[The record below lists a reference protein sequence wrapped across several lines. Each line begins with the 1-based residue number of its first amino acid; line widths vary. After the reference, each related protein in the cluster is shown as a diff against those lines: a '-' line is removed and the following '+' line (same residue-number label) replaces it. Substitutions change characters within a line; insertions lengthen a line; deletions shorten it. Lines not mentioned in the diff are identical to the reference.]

1 MLAPSTITFVDA
13 GSKTTSNLCRNC
25 HGGNYGVYVTLSQ
38 FSVPAEVEIQEV
50 FTVSVRMVLSGNL
63 DQNQHNYWLTD
74 TEVTLSSDQ
83 NHFSFSPATYTYN
96 DKVPGDIVEISWQ
109 LTADQGVGIDT
120 LTVSVYAIAQHFSRT
135 GSDQLSAGI
144 EVMPPNTPPQLSQA
158 AFSPSQGDVNQL
170 FDFEVVWSDAD
181 GDMPSYL
188 RLIVD
193 GTSLSLSE
201 ANPSVADPVSGVRFV
216 SSSMTLSA
224 GHHTYFFQGSDGG
237 AGVRLPAGDEVT
249 QGPQGP
255 LTGVYPGP
263 FVGSSPTLVDNLLS
277 PLVGNNETEF
287 TYSITLAQGDD
298 MNGTGVIFW
307 LDGADSGIQ
316 PVMTD
321 LGALGWR
328 FDYTTKLTIGVN
340 HFHHF
345 TAVNQYGSNRNPL
358 GTESLEGPI
367 FVDDVLSAASIS
379 PTQGDE
385 TSLYTFSINYSNP
398 AEIAPESIVVVIDG
412 IQQPLSLN
420 SSVSDWS
427 VDNQFTVGTLLSVG
441 NHSYHFEAVE
451 DGRNHRI
458 PGSGE
463 LQLEVIR
470 FDSPP
475 WLANSSI
482 LIGGN
487 EVFNDSS
494 VTSIEVVANL
504 TKPVILTGTEVE
516 LRVTFFD
523 AEDDAPA
530 NGSVIAWVDGIPSIM
545 QKIDDNN
552 ASEGQ
557 FWSVVILNLP
567 VGVNHTV
574 QFTAMS
580 NYSSEVGEGE
590 RVAFPIGQNIILPL
604 PNVED
609 PPPPNVPPIIKP
621 PSDGRMTLDPFAAS
635 VGDNYT
641 FLIEVVDA
649 DWTTDT
655 ELTVWLELDGVIHN
669 LEPVNMTDH
678 QNGTI
683 FGTTLQLTDGEHLHR
698 FGVSDA
704 EDEAAYPAIDFLS
717 GPTVQANM
725 IPVDEIAARQ
735 EFVSWAWWLVF
746 ANILLIFGGVV
757 WTTVTFRKA
766 RGVVYQ
772 RKAKKLAKVIREF
785 DEKVEL
791 EKEIIAEK
799 ALNDG
804 WKKNYSPPNIE
815 DEIVESTVDSN
826 KLIAEL
832 GDGFA
837 ELPSTSDFDD
847 LLDEMDDNESV

>member
-201 ANPSVADPVSGVRFV
+201 ANPGVSDPVSGVRFV

-237 AGVRLPAGDEVT
+237 AGVRLPAGNEVT

-263 FVGSSPTLVDNLLS
+263 FVGSSPTLVNNLLS

-287 TYSITLAQGDD
+287 TYSITLVQGDD

-328 FDYTTKLTIGVN
+328 FDYTTKLTVGVN

-345 TAVNQYGSNRNPL
+345 TAVNQYGSNRNPF

-367 FVDDVLSAASIS
+367 FVGDVLSAASLS

-458 PGSGE
+458 PESGE

-523 AEDDAPA
+523 VEDDAPA
-530 NGSVIAWVDGIPSIM
+530 NGSVIAWVDGNPSIM
-545 QKIDDNN
+545 QRLDGNN

-590 RVAFPIGQNIILPL
+590 RVAFPIGQNLILPL

-609 PPPPNVPPIIKP
+609 PPPPNVPPILKP

-635 VGDNYT
+635 VEDNYT

-683 FGTTLQLTDGEHLHR
+683 FGITLQLTDGEHLHR

-725 IPVDEIAARQ
+725 IPVDEIATRQ

-757 WTTVTFRKA
+757 WVTVTFRKA
-766 RGVVYQ
+766 RGVVYN
-772 RKAKKLAKVIREF
+772 REAKKLAKVIREF

-799 ALNDG
+799 ASNDG
-804 WKKNYSPPNIE
+804 WKKNSSSSNIE
-815 DEIVESTVDSN
+815 DEIVVSSVDSN

>member
-83 NHFSFSPATYTYN
+83 NHFSFSPATSTYN
-96 DKVPGDIVEISWQ
+96 GKVPGNIVDISWQ
-109 LTADQGVGIDT
+109 LTADQGVGVDT

-201 ANPSVADPVSGVRFV
+201 ANPGVADPVSGVRFV

-237 AGVRLPAGDEVT
+237 AGVRLPAGNEVT

-263 FVGSSPTLVDNLLS
+263 FVGSSPTLVNNLLS

-345 TAVNQYGSNRNPL
+345 TAVNQYGSNRNPF

-367 FVDDVLSAASIS
+367 FVGDVLSAASLS

-458 PGSGE
+458 PESGE

-545 QKIDDNN
+545 LKIDGNN

-590 RVAFPIGQNIILPL
+590 RVAFPIGQNLILPL

-609 PPPPNVPPIIKP
+609 PPPPNVPPILKP

-635 VGDNYT
+635 VEDNYT

-683 FGTTLQLTDGEHLHR
+683 FGITLQLTDGEHLHR

-799 ALNDG
+799 ASNDG
-804 WKKNYSPPNIE
+804 WKKNSSSSNIE

>member
-63 DQNQHNYWLTD
+63 DQNQQNYWLTD
-74 TEVTLSSDQ
+74 TDVTLSSDQ

-96 DKVPGDIVEISWQ
+96 DKVPGNIVDISWQ
-109 LTADQGVGIDT
+109 LTADQGMGVDT
-120 LTVSVYAIAQHFSRT
+120 LTVSVFAIAQHFSRT

-144 EVMPPNTPPQLSQA
+144 EVMPPNTSPQISQA

-170 FDFEVVWSDAD
+170 FDFEVVWRDPD

-188 RLIVD
+188 RLILD

-201 ANPSVADPVSGVRFV
+201 ANPGGGDPVSGVRFV
-216 SSSMTLSA
+216 SSSMALSA
-224 GHHTYFFQGSDGG
+224 GYHTYFFQGSDGEV
-237 AGVRLPAGDEVT
+237 GVRLPAGDEVT

-255 LTGVYPGP
+255 LTGVYSGP
-263 FVGSSPTLVDNLLS
+263 FVGSPPTLVNSSLS
-277 PLVGNNETEF
+277 PLVGNNETDF
-287 TYSITLAQGDD
+287 TYSITLAQGGG
-298 MNGTGVIFW
+298 MNGTGVTFW

-316 PVMTD
+316 PVVTD

-328 FDYTTKLTIGVN
+328 FDYTTKLSVGVN
-340 HFHHF
+340 HFHYF
-345 TAVNQYGSNRNPL
+345 TAINQYGSNRNPVGL
-358 GTESLEGPI
+358 ESLEGPI
-367 FVDDVLSAASIS
+367 LVGDVLSAASFS

-385 TSLYTFSINYSNP
+385 TTLYTFSINYSNP
-398 AEIAPESIVVVIDG
+398 AEMAPESIVIVIDG
-412 IQQPLSLN
+412 TQQPLSLN
-420 SSVSDWS
+420 STVSDWS
-427 VDNQFTVGTLLSVG
+427 VVNQFTVGTLLSVG

-458 PGSGE
+458 PESGE

-475 WLANSSI
+475 WLTNSSI
-482 LIGGN
+482 LIDGN
-487 EVFNDSS
+487 EVFND
-494 VTSIEVVANL
+494 TSATSFEEIANL

-530 NGSVIAWVDGIPSIM
+530 NGSVIAWVNGNPSIM
-545 QKIDDNN
+545 QRLDGNN

-557 FWSVVILNLP
+557 SWSLVISNLP

-590 RVAFPIGQNIILPL
+590 RVAFPIELNLMLPL
-604 PNVED
+604 PNVEA
-609 PPPPNVPPIIKP
+609 PPPPNVPPILKP

-635 VGDNYT
+635 VEDNYT

-655 ELTVWLELDGVIHN
+655 ELSVWLELDGVILN

-683 FGTTLQLTDGEHLHR
+683 FGITLQLTDGEHLHR

-725 IPVDEIAARQ
+725 IPVDEIATRQ
-735 EFVSWAWWLVF
+735 LFVSWAWWLVL
-746 ANILLIFGGVV
+746 ANVLLIFGGVA
-757 WTTVTFRKA
+757 WASVTLRNA

-772 RKAKKLAKVIREF
+772 REVKKLSKVIREF
-785 DEKVEL
+785 DENVEL

-799 ALNDG
+799 ASNDG
-804 WKKNYSPPNIE
+804 WMKKSPLSNIE
-815 DEIVESTVDSN
+815 DEMVGSTVDSN
-826 KLIAEL
+826 KLLEEL
-832 GDGFA
+832 GGGFT
-837 ELPSTSDFDD
+837 ESSSMSGIDD
-847 LLDEMDDNESV
+847 LLDEMGDN

>member
-96 DKVPGDIVEISWQ
+96 GKVPGNIVDISWQ
-109 LTADQGVGIDT
+109 LTADQGVGVDT

-201 ANPSVADPVSGVRFV
+201 ANPGVADPVSGVRFV

-237 AGVRLPAGDEVT
+237 AGVRLPAGNEVT

-263 FVGSSPTLVDNLLS
+263 FVGSSPTLVNNLLS

-287 TYSITLAQGDD
+287 TYSITLVQGDD

-328 FDYTTKLTIGVN
+328 FDYTTKLTVGVN

-345 TAVNQYGSNRNPL
+345 TAVNQYGSNRNPF

-367 FVDDVLSAASIS
+367 FVGDVLSAASLS

-458 PGSGE
+458 PESGE

-523 AEDDAPA
+523 VEDDAPA
-530 NGSVIAWVDGIPSIM
+530 NGSVIAWVDGNPSIM
-545 QKIDDNN
+545 QRLDGNN

-590 RVAFPIGQNIILPL
+590 RVAFPIGQNLILPL

-609 PPPPNVPPIIKP
+609 PPPPNVPPILKP

-635 VGDNYT
+635 VEDNYT

-683 FGTTLQLTDGEHLHR
+683 FGITLQLTDGEHLHR

-725 IPVDEIAARQ
+725 IPVDEIATRQ

-757 WTTVTFRKA
+757 WATVTFRKA
-766 RGVVYQ
+766 RGVVYH
-772 RKAKKLAKVIREF
+772 REAKKLAKVIREF

-799 ALNDG
+799 ASNDG
-804 WKKNYSPPNIE
+804 WKKNSSSSNIE